1 MTLDLSAI
9 RSQFPGLNRPDVFFD
24 NPGGT
29 QIAKPSLDRVTR
41 YLIESNANHEGAFA
55 TSIASDAVLD
65 EAHRAMADF
74 YNAASPEEIVFGNN
88 MTTITLHISRSL
100 SREWKEG
107 DEIVVTRLDHDANVT
122 PWVLAAQDRGVKV
135 NWVDFD
141 VEDGTL
147 NLDDLQKVLDRKPKL
162 LAVGYASNSL
172 GTINPVKKII
182 DMAHAAGTLVY
193 IDAVQYAPHGTIDVQ
208 KLDCDFLISSAYK
221 FFGTHS
227 GILYGKHDLLEKLFA
242 YKVRPAT
249 NNLPGKFETGTQ
261 NHEGIAGVLG
271 AIEYFEWV
279 GKEFG
284 GEFAGGFK
292 EENYQGRRLE
302 LKKGMTA
309 IHAYEYEL
317 SRGLLSALESVPGL
331 RLYGLTDVRRLDER
345 VATFSFRLKDIHP
358 RVVAEKLAQEGIY
371 VWDGHYYAL
380 NVSERLGVEEHG
392 GMVRVGAAHY
402 NTLDEVARLRDA
414 LIKIA
419 SQ

>member
-1 MTLDLSAI
+1 MTYDTNSV
-9 RSQFPGLNRPDVFFD
+9 RRQFPALNRPEIYFD

-88 MTTITLHISRSL
+88 MTTITLHLSRSL

-141 VEDGTL
+141 VEEGTL
-147 NLDDLQKVLDRKPKL
+147 NMDDVHKALERKPKL

-182 DMAHAAGTLVY
+182 DMAHEAGALVY
-193 IDAVQYAPHGTIDVQ
+193 IDAVQYAPHGPIDVQ

-227 GILYGKHDLLEKLFA
+227 AILYGKRNLLEELYA

-249 NNLPGKFETGTQ
+249 NHLPGKFETGTQ

-271 AIEYFEWV
+271 VIEYFEWV
-279 GKEFG
+279 GREFG
-284 GEFAGGFK
+284 GEFVEGLAG
-292 EENYQGRRLE
+292 ENYQGRRLE
-302 LKKGMTA
+302 LKKAMSA
-309 IHAYEYEL
+309 IHAYEFEL
-317 SRGLLSALESVPGL
+317 SRALLSALNDVPGL
-331 RLYGLTDVRRLDER
+331 RLYGLNDVRRLDER
-345 VATFSFRLKDIHP
+345 VATFSFRLNNIHP
-358 RVVAEKLAQEGIY
+358 RVVAEKLAGEGIF
-371 VWDGHYYAL
+371 VWDGNYYAL
-380 NVSERLGVEEHG
+380 NVSERLGVEEQG

-402 NTLDEVARLRDA
+402 NTLEEAARLKDA

-419 SQ
+419 AG